1 MSSEFIEESTI
12 YGCGTANL
20 TASVN
25 NGTLLLR
32 QDAMNRDYHMQI
44 QVSSL
49 EGIERLEALLLVAKQ
64 QMLAARQPRQKRR
77 TNRQAQRKRA

>member
-1 MSSEFIEESTI
+1 MSSEFIEESNI
-12 YGCGTANL
+12 YGCGAANI
-20 TASVN
+20 TASVS

-32 QDAMNRDYHMQI
+32 QDAVNRDYHMQI

-64 QMLAARQPRQKRR
+64 QMIAYRKPCQKRR
-77 TNRQAQRKRA
+77 SNRQARRK